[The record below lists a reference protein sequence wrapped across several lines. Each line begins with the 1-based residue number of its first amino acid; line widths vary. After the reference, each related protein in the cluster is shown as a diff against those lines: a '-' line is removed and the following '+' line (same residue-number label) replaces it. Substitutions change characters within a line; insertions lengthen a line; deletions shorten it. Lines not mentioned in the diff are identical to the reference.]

1 MALSDRTDSA
11 PEVVEFVGLRNP
23 GDGADPGGVSLLP
36 ALFCQRIAE
45 RRC

>member
-11 PEVVEFVGLRNP
+11 PEIVELVGLRNH
-23 GDGADPGGVSLLP
+23 GDGADPGGLSLLP
-36 ALFCQRIAE
+36 AVFCQGIAE

>member
-11 PEVVEFVGLRNP
+11 PEIVEFVGLRNH

-36 ALFCQRIAE
+36 AVISQRIAE